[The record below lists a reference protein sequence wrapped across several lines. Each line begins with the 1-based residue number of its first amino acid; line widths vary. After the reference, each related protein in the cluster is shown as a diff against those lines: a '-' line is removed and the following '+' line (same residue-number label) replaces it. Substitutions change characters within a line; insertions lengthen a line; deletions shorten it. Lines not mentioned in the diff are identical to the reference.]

1 MSDATTIPASPAPA
15 SPATI
20 APSVDVEHVMRVRK
34 QFLRVYGVLVV
45 GTVLTVAMYYVY
57 FEEMWQT
64 VTVAMLIASVKGSC
78 VAAVFMHLWHAQKSL
93 RVILLYTGVVVVGLF
108 ALSVYSIF
116 SVPAP
121 HYFVR

>member
-1 MSDATTIPASPAPA
+1 MSDTPSIPATPE
-15 SPATI
+15 AT
-20 APSVDVEHVMRVRK
+20 APSADVEHVLHMRK
-34 QFLRVYGVLVV
+34 LFLRVYGVLVV

-64 VTVAMLIASVKGSC
+64 VTVAMLIASAKGSC

-93 RVILLYTGVVVVGLF
+93 STILVYTGVVAVGLF
-108 ALSVYSIF
+108 ALTIYSFF

>member
-1 MSDATTIPASPAPA
+1 MSEAILISEPAEAT
-15 SPATI
+15 
-20 APSVDVEHVMRVRK
+20 APSADVEHVLHMRK
-34 QFLRVYGVLVV
+34 QFLRVYGALVV

-64 VTVAMLIASVKGSC
+64 ITVALLIASVKGSF
-78 VAAVFMHLWHAQKSL
+78 VAAVFMHLWRAQKSL
-93 RVILLYTGVVVVGLF
+93 YTILLYTGVVAVGLF

>member
-1 MSDATTIPASPAPA
+1 MSDATSIPATTEAA
-15 SPATI
+15 VAT
-20 APSVDVEHVMRVRK
+20 APSADVEHVLRMRK
-34 QFLRVYGVLVV
+34 MFLVVYGALVV
-45 GTVLTVAMYYVY
+45 GTVLTVAMYYVH
-57 FEEMWQT
+57 FEEMWR
-64 VTVAMLIASVKGSC
+64 TVAVALLIASVKGSF

-93 RVILLYTGVVVVGLF
+93 GVILLYTGVVAVGLF

>member
-1 MSDATTIPASPAPA
+1 MSDAPSIPATAAGSVAA
-15 SPATI
+15 
-20 APSVDVEHVMRVRK
+20 APSEDVEHVLHMRK

-57 FEEMWQT
+57 FEQMWQT

-78 VAAVFMHLWHAQKSL
+78 VAAVFMHLWRAHRSL
-93 RVILLYTGVVVVGLF
+93 YTILLYTGVVAVGLF